1 MNAAVFI
8 DRDNTIIA
16 NDGDLGDPRQVRLL
30 RGAASAI
37 ASLKGLGYRIVVVTN
52 QGGVAR
58 GAYGEEDVK
67 AVHERINEMIHGTT
81 GIRVD
86 RFYYCPFHP
95 EGTVKKYK
103 REHPWRKP
111 QPGMLL
117 EAARELELDL
127 SQSWMIGDQ
136 LRDIEAGAAAG
147 TRTVLLTATRADA
160 VPPAKRQEEPEQ
172 AKTPAA
178 PDFRCPTLTEAVRII
193 AQQRRP
199 EFHSETPPYDRPRPT
214 RVRQEPPRHA
224 PTPAATATSPQPAP
238 STAPSTASVDAPTPL
253 PTSTGLPT
261 HTSAPT
267 PASPPGF
274 RPLTAPPASPPRV
287 ESRPAAETVPAD
299 PDKPAARPAPTADET
314 LRQILAELRS
324 QRDTADEFSLTHI
337 AVLVL
342 ISLAVVFFVAGLVT
356 AQGSDGHFLRWLGAS
371 IVAQLTAIALLLL
384 RR

>member
-16 NDGDLGDPRQVRLL
+16 NDGDLGDPQKVQLL

-117 EAARELELDL
+117 EAARELDLDL

-147 TRTVLLTATRADA
+147 VRTVLLTGTRPDGA
-160 VPPAKRQEEPEQ
+160 PPADGNKQQ
-172 AKTPAA
+172 GSDGAT
-178 PDFRCPTLTEAVRII
+178 PDFHCPTLTEAVRII

-199 EFHSETPPYDRPRPT
+199 EFHTELHEPSSQGRARPP
-214 RVRQEPPRHA
+214 RQE
-224 PTPAATATSPQPAP
+224 SPQPGVARQGSVAKDAP
-238 STAPSTASVDAPTPL
+238 RPSGITAPTAAP
-253 PTSTGLPT
+253 PTSP
-261 HTSAPT
+261 S
-267 PASPPGF
+267 PASSPAPVATPKPLAASDTSDRF
-274 RPLTAPPASPPRV
+274 PARP
-287 ESRPAAETVPAD
+287 VPA
-299 PDKPAARPAPTADET
+299 ADET

-337 AVLVL
+337 AALVL
-342 ISLAVVFFVAGLVT
+342 ISLAVVCFVAGLVT
-356 AQGSDGHFLRWLGAS
+356 AQESDGQFLRWLGAC